1 MGFCPLFPG
10 SPQVLSFSSRL
21 SSIFL
26 STPEFPSIIP
36 CSLYISELTEIG
48 PNPSILKRNAVGT
61 NLTCKLS
68 LICKIQ
74 WRNYTAWQSRR
85 KDIIKNVI
93 KKNHGI
99 ETFTLQLIFPLIWLL
114 CVRIFSMVLLSVLS
128 HFRNVKTLSD
138 CLKENVFLLSN
149 FPFYEIMEVNYWICI
164 QFSVFH
170 IEFMW
175 FAEVKT

>member
-36 CSLYISELTEIG
+36 CLLYISELTEIG

-93 KKNHGI
+93 KKIMELRPSHFNS
-99 ETFTLQLIFPLIWLL
+99 FSLWFDYY
-114 CVRIFSMVLLSVLS
+114 CVRIFSMVLLSFLS